1 MKTILSN
8 FRVAILAALATV
20 HHIPPAKA
28 SSINIDAITIKA
40 GEVYVLGSGPSL
52 GLPPPFVVVTGTIS
66 IAPTGFV
73 DLLSAVLIV
82 QSTPFSTVYGY
93 VVNGFG
99 GGTWL
104 GDSGSEPGG
113 GIGSSTAANDPEAL
127 TAVGIINNAEA
138 NYTEFHGV
146 SLSLGTE
153 TLLAYTYYGDAN
165 LDGDVTAADLALMGT
180 GSGWYHGDFNYDGAV
195 DASDYD
201 LYNSSFETLHPA
213 PEPTSAILVIGGAVL
228 LCSRRRRIHAAI

>member
-1 MKTILSN
+1 MTTILSN

-20 HHIPPAKA
+20 HCIPSAKA
-28 SSINIDAITIKA
+28 SPINIDAITIKA

-66 IAPTGFV
+66 IAPGFFV

-113 GIGSSTAANDPEAL
+113 GIGSSSAANDSEGL

-153 TLLAYTYYGDAN
+153 TLVAYAYIGDAN
-165 LDGDVTAADLALMGT
+165 LDGDVTAADPTTICITSPLRPCTPPQNQLLRFSSSVELSFCALA
-180 GSGWYHGDFNYDGAV
+180 AA
-195 DASDYD
+195 ASTRRFS
-201 LYNSSFETLHPA
+201 LGPRGICFSNP
-213 PEPTSAILVIGGAVL
+213 LVRNALVF
-228 LCSRRRRIHAAI
+228 R